1 MIKPCFKLRK
11 KNVAVF
17 YLVRR
22 MFEKKFVENMKTH
35 VICSITLSSD
45 NLAFYETKWKEAV
58 DPDRS
63 QMTILV

>member
-1 MIKPCFKLRK
+1 
-11 KNVAVF
+11 
-17 YLVRR
+17 

-45 NLAFYETKWKEAV
+45 NLAFYETKWKEVV

>member
-1 MIKPCFKLRK
+1 
-11 KNVAVF
+11 
-17 YLVRR
+17 

-45 NLAFYETKWKEAV
+45 NLACYETKWKEVV